1 MVLISMGIVDT
12 HSIEV
17 NTLQLMYREPKIA
30 HFWKSS
36 FEKNSL

>member
-1 MVLISMGIVDT
+1 MCIVET

-30 HFWKSS
+30 HFLKSF
-36 FEKNSL
+36 FEKNWL